1 MARIPFDIER
11 PCHFIICQ
19 KQSFFNIKKHQLE
32 NVDNAEFVGYDR
44 NKYPGGVIL
53 KILVIDDSAVYRTQI
68 IKFLRE
74 FLPEA
79 EYITSHDGVEGWNLY
94 KKERPEV
101 TLMDLLMPGLSGQ
114 EVLKLIKGME
124 AKAKVIILTADIQKY
139 TRDEVEELG
148 VTKFINK
155 PISREKA
162 AQIADV
168 IKGD

>member
-1 MARIPFDIER
+1 M
-11 PCHFIICQ
+11 
-19 KQSFFNIKKHQLE
+19 
-32 NVDNAEFVGYDR
+32 
-44 NKYPGGVIL
+44 

-79 EYITSHDGVEGWNLY
+79 EYITAHDGAEGWNLY
-94 KKERPEV
+94 KKERPEA

-124 AKAKVIILTADIQKY
+124 AKAKAKIIILTADIQKY

-148 VTKFINK
+148 ATKVINK

>member
-1 MARIPFDIER
+1 MARIPFDMER
-11 PCHFIICQ
+11 PCHFIFVK
-19 KQSFFNIKKHQLE
+19 KQSFFNIKKYPLE
-32 NVDNAEFVGYDR
+32 SVDNAEFVRYDR
-44 NKYPGGVIL
+44 NKYAGGINL
-53 KILVIDDSAVYRTQI
+53 KILVIDDSAVYRMQV
-68 IKFLRE
+68 IKLLRE

-79 EYITSHDGVEGWNLY
+79 EYIAAQDGIEGWNLY